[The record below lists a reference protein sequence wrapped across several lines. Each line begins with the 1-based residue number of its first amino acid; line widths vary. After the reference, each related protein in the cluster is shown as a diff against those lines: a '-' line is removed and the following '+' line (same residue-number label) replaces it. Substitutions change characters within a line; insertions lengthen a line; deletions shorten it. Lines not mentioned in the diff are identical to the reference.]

1 MGIDRSSGEPDE
13 EPDRPREESRPGEPA
28 DYRESVQ
35 ADLVAEALSGY
46 KTARSASTESSRGST
61 DALHISMNVAFY
73 PIDSVERHI
82 HVTASTSMTGTLGHN
97 ALEIA

>member
-1 MGIDRSSGEPDE
+1 MSQVGYEHGCMGIDRSSGEPDE

-46 KTARSASTESSRGST
+46 KTARSASARKAQEGLRTRF
-61 DALHISMNVAFY
+61 IF
-73 PIDSVERHI
+73 P
-82 HVTASTSMTGTLGHN
+82 
-97 ALEIA
+97 

>member
-1 MGIDRSSGEPDE
+1 
-13 EPDRPREESRPGEPA
+13 
-28 DYRESVQ
+28 
-35 ADLVAEALSGY
+35 LSGY
-46 KTARSASTESSRGST
+46 ENGKVRQRGKLKGST

-82 HVTASTSMTGTLGHN
+82 HGIAGTSMTGILGHN